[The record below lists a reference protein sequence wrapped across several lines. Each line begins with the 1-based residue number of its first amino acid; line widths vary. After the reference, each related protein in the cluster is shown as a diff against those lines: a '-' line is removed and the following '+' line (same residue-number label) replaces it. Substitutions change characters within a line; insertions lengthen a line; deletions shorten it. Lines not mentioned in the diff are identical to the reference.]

1 ELLVRAIPWVKVP
14 FLPPNF
20 VVIELHNGTPTPYQ
34 CHASRG
40 TLKMSPDRVCWVNKD
55 TQDHVIQ
62 FLNGQWPFLPS
73 QNPGNRQILVPAL
86 GGSGWYA
93 MTPIKGVLG
102 VSITY
107 DYSID
112 IPFPPPGPGVIGDD

>member
-1 ELLVRAIPWVKVP
+1 MPPKRVRRTDGAGPARKFYYQAISYTTPTELLVRAIPWVKVP
-14 FLPPNF
+14 VLPPNF

-73 QNPGNRQILVPAL
+73 QNPGNEQILVPAL
-86 GGSGWYA
+86 GASGW
-93 MTPIKGVLG
+93 
-102 VSITY
+102 
-107 DYSID
+107 
-112 IPFPPPGPGVIGDD
+112 